1 MRYKKGDKVI
11 IKSREWYDK
20 NKDES
25 GIITFSTDRGDYNV
39 TKEDERFFG
48 RVVTITY
55 VGVGY
60 YIIAE
65 DNGEYVWIDELI
77 EGPSTSIYNEGDIVC
92 VYGYETDVRIEEVRW
107 DGSSYSYKVHLA
119 DEEKWLY
126 YNDIAYKIEI
136 YSTEFMDMPDNE
148 IKLPYGYI
156 FKDENGNVIKTT
168 KITIEKKKDID
179 SCK

>member
-25 GIITFSTDRGDYNV
+25 GIVTFSTDRGGYNV
-39 TKEDERFFG
+39 TKEDEPFFG

-55 VGVGY
+55 VGDGY

-65 DNGEYVWIDELI
+65 DERGYVWIDEMI
-77 EGPSTSIYNEGDIVC
+77 EGPSTSIYNEGDIVSI
-92 VYGYETDVRIEEVRW
+92 YDYESDVRIEEVRW
-107 DGSSYSYKVHLA
+107 NGSSYSYKVHLA
-119 DEEKWLY
+119 DEEKWLSVG
-126 YNDIAYKIEI
+126 DIAYEVETY
-136 YSTEFMDMPDNE
+136 YSSAADSPKPSLNSFMAMLDNE

-156 FKDENGNVIKTT
+156 CN
-168 KITIEKKKDID
+168 
-179 SCK
+179 